1 MCVGIPMQLIAI
13 DGIAGQA
20 IDKGAPQLLDL
31 SLLPE
36 ARVGDWV
43 LGFLGT
49 AREILPETEAL
60 LILKALDGLSA
71 IMAGGDAG
79 SAFADLEARAP
90 QLPPHLQAALDAGR
104 SLG

>member
-1 MCVGIPMQLIAI
+1 MCVGIPMQLTAI

-20 IDKGAPQLLDL
+20 TDRGQPQLLDL
-31 SLLPE
+31 SLVPQ
-36 ARVGDWV
+36 AQVGDWV

-49 AREILPETEAL
+49 AREILPEAEAR

-79 SAFADLEARAP
+79 DAFADLDARSP
-90 QLPPHLQAALDAGR
+90 RLPPHLQAALDAGQTI
-104 SLG
+104 G

>member
-1 MCVGIPMQLIAI
+1 MCVGIPMQLNAI
-13 DGIAGQA
+13 DGIAGHA
-20 IDKGAPQLLDL
+20 IDKGVPQLLDL

-49 AREILPETEAL
+49 AREILPEAEAH

-79 SAFADLEARAP
+79 AAFADLDARTP
-90 QLPPHLQAALDAGR
+90 QLPPHLQAARDAG
-104 SLG
+104 LATG